1 LTNASIFAI
10 STNDDSSN
18 VIYSPVEKSMHLKTL
33 IATVLLALSLL
44 LPYAVGA

>member
-1 LTNASIFAI
+1 LTNASISAI
-10 STNDDSSN
+10 TTHNASSN
-18 VIYSPVEKSMHLKTL
+18 VSYSPVEKSMHLKTL